1 MFLLRYLAW
10 LVTRAIVSLRYRVK
24 IQGIEQVRG
33 LKGPV
38 LILPNHPAY
47 MDPTLVLV
55 ALWPSLRPRPLQYE
69 GFFRNPLL
77 YPLMKI
83 LGALP
88 VPDLERASVQ
98 ARERTRQTLD
108 TVIEGLKG
116 GQCFVLWPAGHIQYD
131 GSEHLGGTRAA
142 ADILQAVPSAEL
154 VLVRT
159 RGLWGSIFSYAP
171 RGKKPRLIRNLWRA
185 IGLLLS
191 NLFVFMPRRSVS
203 MIVEHVSRDRLPEPK
218 REVDRKSVV

>member
-10 LVTRAIVSLRYRVK
+10 FITRAIVSLRYRVK
-24 IQGIEQVRG
+24 IQGIDQVRG
-33 LKGPV
+33 RKGPV

-55 ALWPSLRPRPLQYE
+55 ALWPWLRPRPLQYE

-98 ARERTRQTLD
+98 ARERTHQTLD
-108 TVIEGLKG
+108 AVIEGLKE

-142 ADILQAVPSAEL
+142 A
-154 VLVRT
+154 
-159 RGLWGSIFSYAP
+159 
-171 RGKKPRLIRNLWRA
+171 
-185 IGLLLS
+185 
-191 NLFVFMPRRSVS
+191 
-203 MIVEHVSRDRLPEPK
+203 
-218 REVDRKSVV
+218 